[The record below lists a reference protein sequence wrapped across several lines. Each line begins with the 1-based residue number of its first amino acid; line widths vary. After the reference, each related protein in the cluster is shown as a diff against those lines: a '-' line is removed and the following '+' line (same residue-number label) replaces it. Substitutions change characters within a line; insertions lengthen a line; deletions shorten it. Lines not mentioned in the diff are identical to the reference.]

1 MVMRKRS
8 LIKSIQI
15 NSMQFKLSY
24 GLCHEPISIKH
35 ESYAKLKGNK
45 TVVEPCG
52 LVIDSENVILGA
64 APDGK
69 VVFDGEFCIIE
80 FKCSDEYSN
89 VDPKDI
95 CFISENVFLVFDEV
109 TEKSIINK
117 SHTYYDHI

>member
-1 MVMRKRS
+1 
-8 LIKSIQI
+8 
-15 NSMQFKLSY
+15 MQFKLSY

-95 CFISENVFLVFDEV
+95 CFISKNVFLVFDEV